1 MVLFC
6 LFVWVGFCPNYSFG
20 FASSAWMASP
30 LTPACACSSVLIADV
45 KMNNFYYQ
53 GLTFGDL
60 PPKSLSLEQESGQ
73 NPPITHVTVP
83 GLYTLAVYLPY
94 QALGSVT

>member
-1 MVLFC
+1 
-6 LFVWVGFCPNYSFG
+6 
-20 FASSAWMASP
+20 
-30 LTPACACSSVLIADV
+30 
-45 KMNNFYYQ
+45 MNNFYYQ